1 MDINEKVCELF
12 KDKKAV
18 LVDVRTKEE
27 YNLGHIPGSINVSV
41 YNEKDMKEILPD
53 REKNIY
59 LYCQNGERGNEAE
72 LKLRS
77 LGYKHIENIGGLCDY
92 SGNLE

>member
-18 LVDVRTKEE
+18 LVDVRTSEE
-27 YNLGHIPGSINVSV
+27 YNLGHIPGSINVPVDSEE
-41 YNEKDMKEILPD
+41 NIKEILTD

-59 LYCQNGERGNEAE
+59 LYCQNGERGNDAE

-77 LGYKHIENIGGLCDY
+77 LGYKHIENIGGLCNY
-92 SGNLE
+92 LGKLE

>member
-1 MDINEKVCELF
+1 MDINEKVSELF
-12 KDKKAV
+12 KDKRAV
-18 LVDVRTKEE
+18 LVDVRTNDE
-27 YNLGHIPGSINVSV
+27 YNLGHIPGSINVPID
-41 YNEKDMKEILPD
+41 NPKDIKGILND

-77 LGYKHIENIGGLCDY
+77 LGYKHIENIGGICNY
-92 SGNLE
+92 HGKLE